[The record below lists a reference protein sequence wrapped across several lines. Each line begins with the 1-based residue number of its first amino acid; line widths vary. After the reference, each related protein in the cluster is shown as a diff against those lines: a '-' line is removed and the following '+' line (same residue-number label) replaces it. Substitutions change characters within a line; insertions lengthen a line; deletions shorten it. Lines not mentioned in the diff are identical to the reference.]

1 MANEFKHK
9 DPGTALTQA
18 EFIASDGTG
27 HIFDSQAQGDILFAS
42 STTELTRLGKDAN
55 STRALTNTGTN
66 SNPAWAQIALATGV
80 SGTLPVA
87 NGGTGATTLT
97 DKAVLIS
104 QGTGTDT
111 VGSAA
116 MDANGELLIGGT
128 SGPAVANITAGSNIT
143 ITNGD
148 QTIEIAASGGGVPNA
163 FFFA

>member
-27 HIFDSQAQGDILFAS
+27 HIFDSQAQGDILYAT
-42 STTELTRLGKDAN
+42 STTELAKLAKDAN

-66 SNPAWAQIALATGV
+66 NNPAWAQIALATGV

-104 QGTGTDT
+104 QDTGTDT
-111 VGSAA
+111 VGSVALTSS
-116 MDANGELLIGGT
+116 GQIIVGGS
-128 SGPAVANITAGSNIT
+128 SGPAAATITAGDNIT

-148 QTIEIAASGGGVPNA
+148 GAITVAASGGGVPNA

>member
-9 DPGTALTQA
+9 DPGTAITQA
-18 EFIASDGTG
+18 EYIASDGTG

-66 SNPAWAQIALATGV
+66 NNPAWAQIALATGV

-104 QGTGTDT
+104 QDTGTDT
-111 VGSAA
+111 VGSVALTSS
-116 MDANGELLIGGT
+116 GQIIVGGS
-128 SGPAVANITAGSNIT
+128 SGPAAATITAGDNIT

-148 QTIEIAASGGGVPNA
+148 GAITVAASGGGVPNA